1 MNTSE
6 MSSYSSY
13 KPCVVGILISILQMT
28 KLDNKY
34 KVCII
39 LNMQSQ
45 EWVCTLSQTR
55 GRGYHMTPVCSS
67 WDFTTCMGNGDWH
80 TGNVREDHRNDLLE
94 VPAWAVWTAK
104 PLWEAKS
111 RSGRERQA
119 AWRQA
124 EGRAF
129 RAGEPHKN
137 RHVSRETN
145 IPVANTP
152 ISSLFQTWALGG

>member
-45 EWVCTLSQTR
+45 E
-55 GRGYHMTPVCSS
+55 
-67 WDFTTCMGNGDWH
+67 
-80 TGNVREDHRNDLLE
+80 
-94 VPAWAVWTAK
+94 
-104 PLWEAKS
+104 
-111 RSGRERQA
+111 
-119 AWRQA
+119 
-124 EGRAF
+124 
-129 RAGEPHKN
+129 
-137 RHVSRETN
+137 
-145 IPVANTP
+145 
-152 ISSLFQTWALGG
+152 